1 MAELFEYKCPSCGAL
16 LKIRPEESFVKCS
29 YCGTIVERELD
40 EDEKANASAKKLA
53 AKLEKYKNDMLE
65 LDRLKDRFLFAGARV
80 NSLEKE
86 SVRES
91 KFMHECP
98 LVVPIIIMVISIISM
113 ITSTTEDKGSVFLGA
128 TIISV
133 GVYIWSIAGKHKED
147 VRVNEASE
155 KLSLARKELEEVQ
168 PQYEKLKASFDPDVV
183 PIQYRNDKALDY
195 VITLFRTGQASNIGD
210 AFRRYDEHLHYEK
223 MEAMQQQQIDL
234 QKQQLRKM
242 DQMSSNDP
250 NDLGSAALKAGA
262 AVVGVVAA
270 TKIGKEILKNLKDL

>member
-53 AKLEKYKNDMLE
+53 AKLEKYKNDMYELE
-65 LDRLKDRFLFAGARV
+65 RLKDRFLSTGVRV
-80 NSLEKE
+80 KELEKD
-86 SVRES
+86 SVRQT

-98 LVVPIIIMVISIISM
+98 LVVPIIIMTLVVIGLIG
-113 ITSTTEDKGSVFLGA
+113 TNEDKGATFLGGLVLA
-128 TIISV
+128 G
-133 GVYIWSIAGKHKED
+133 GVYIWSMVGKHKED

>member
-16 LKIRPEESFVKCS
+16 LKISQGESYVKCS

-40 EDEKANASAKKLA
+40 EDEKAANSAKKLA
-53 AKLEKYKNDMLE
+53 AKLDKYKNDMHE
-65 LDRLKDRFLFAGARV
+65 LDRLKDRFLSTGVRV
-80 NSLEKE
+80 KELEKD
-86 SVRES
+86 SVRQT

-98 LVVPIIIMVISIISM
+98 LVVPIIIMTLVVIGLIG
-113 ITSTTEDKGSVFLGA
+113 TNEDKGATFLGGLVLA
-128 TIISV
+128 G
-133 GVYIWSIAGKHKED
+133 GVYIWSMIGRSKED
-147 VRVNEASE
+147 TRVKEASE
-155 KLSLARKELEEVQ
+155 KLAAARKELKEIQ

-195 VITLFRTGQASNIGD
+195 VITLFKTGQASNIGD

-242 DQMSSNDP
+242 DQMSINNSD
-250 NDLGSAALKAGA
+250 DFGSAALKAGA

>member
-53 AKLEKYKNDMLE
+53 AKLEKYKKDMYELE
-65 LDRLKDRFLFAGARV
+65 RLKDRFLFAGARV

-91 KFMHECP
+91 KFMRECP
-98 LVVPIIIMVISIISM
+98 LVVPIIIMTLVVIGLIG
-113 ITSTTEDKGSVFLGA
+113 TNEDKGATFLGGLVLA
-128 TIISV
+128 G
-133 GVYIWSIAGKHKED
+133 GVYIWSMVGKHKED

>member
-40 EDEKANASAKKLA
+40 ENEKANASAKKLA
-53 AKLEKYKNDMLE
+53 AKLEKYKNDMHE
-65 LDRLKDRFLFAGARV
+65 LDRLKDRFLLAGARV

-98 LVVPIIIMVISIISM
+98 LVVPIIIMTLVVIGLIG
-113 ITSTTEDKGSVFLGA
+113 TNEEKGATFLGGLVLA
-128 TIISV
+128 G
-133 GVYIWSIAGKHKED
+133 GVYIWSMIGRSKED
-147 VRVNEASE
+147 TRVKEASE
-155 KLSLARKELEEVQ
+155 KLAAARKELKEIQ

-270 TKIGKEILKNLKDL
+270 TKIGKEIIKNLKEL

>member
-53 AKLEKYKNDMLE
+53 AKLEKYKNDMYELE
-65 LDRLKDRFLFAGARV
+65 RLKDRFLLAGARV

-98 LVVPIIIMVISIISM
+98 LVVPIIIMTLVVIGLIG
-113 ITSTTEDKGSVFLGA
+113 TNEDKGATFLGGLVLA
-128 TIISV
+128 G
-133 GVYIWSIAGKHKED
+133 GVYIWSMVGKHKED

-223 MEAMQQQQIDL
+223 MEAMQQQQINL

>member
-53 AKLEKYKNDMLE
+53 AKLEKYKNDMYELE
-65 LDRLKDRFLFAGARV
+65 RLKDRFLLAGARV

-98 LVVPIIIMVISIISM
+98 LVVPIIIMTLVVIGLIG
-113 ITSTTEDKGSVFLGA
+113 TNEDKGATFLGGLVLA
-128 TIISV
+128 G
-133 GVYIWSIAGKHKED
+133 GVYIWSMIGRSKED
-147 VRVNEASE
+147 TRVKEASE
-155 KLSLARKELEEVQ
+155 KLAAARKELKEIQ

-242 DQMSSNDP
+242 DQMSINNSD
-250 NDLGSAALKAGA
+250 DFGSAALKAGA

-270 TKIGKEILKNLKDL
+270 TKIGKEIIKNLKEL

>member
-16 LKIRPEESFVKCS
+16 LKISQGESYVKCS

-40 EDEKANASAKKLA
+40 DDEKATASAKKLA
-53 AKLEKYKNDMLE
+53 AKLEKYKNDMHE

-86 SVRES
+86 SIRES

-98 LVVPIIIMVISIISM
+98 FVVPVIIMVLTIIGSFG
-113 ITSTTEDKGSVFLGA
+113 TNEDKGATFLGGLILA
-128 TIISV
+128 G
-133 GVYIWSIAGKHKED
+133 GVYIWSMVGKSKED
-147 VRVNEASE
+147 ARVKEASD
-155 KLSLARKELEEVQ
+155 KLARARYDLEAIE

-183 PIQYRNDKALDY
+183 PVQYRNDKALDY
-195 VITLFRTGQASNIGD
+195 VIMLFKSGQASNIGD

-223 MEAMQQQQIDL
+223 MEAMQQEQINL

-242 DQMSSNDP
+242 SDHDP
-250 NDLGSAALKAGA
+250 DNLGEAVVKAGA

-270 TKIGKEILKNLKDL
+270 TKIGKEIIKNLKDL

>member
-16 LKIRPEESFVKCS
+16 LKISPEESFVKCS

-40 EDEKANASAKKLA
+40 EAEKATASAKKLA
-53 AKLEKYKNDMLE
+53 AKLEKYKNDIHE

-98 LVVPIIIMVISIISM
+98 LVVPIIIMVLAIIGSFG
-113 ITSTTEDKGSVFLGA
+113 TNEDKGATFLGGLILA
-128 TIISV
+128 A
-133 GVYIWSIAGKHKED
+133 GVYIWSMVGRSKED
-147 VRVNEASE
+147 ARVKEASE
-155 KLSLARKELEEVQ
+155 KLAAAKKELDEIQ

-183 PIQYRNDKALDY
+183 PVQYRNDKALDY
-195 VITLFRTGQASNIGD
+195 VIMLFKSGQASNIGD

-223 MEAMQQQQIDL
+223 MEAMQQEQINL

-242 DQMSSNDP
+242 SDHDP
-250 NDLGSAALKAGA
+250 DNLGEAVVKAGA

-270 TKIGKEILKNLKDL
+270 TKIGKEIIKNLKDL

>member
-1 MAELFEYKCPSCGAL
+1 
-16 LKIRPEESFVKCS
+16 
-29 YCGTIVERELD
+29 
-40 EDEKANASAKKLA
+40 
-53 AKLEKYKNDMLE
+53 
-65 LDRLKDRFLFAGARV
+65 
-80 NSLEKE
+80 
-86 SVRES
+86 
-91 KFMHECP
+91 MHECP
-98 LVVPIIIMVISIISM
+98 LVVPIIIMVISIIDDRLEQM
-113 ITSTTEDKGSVFLGA
+113 RIRVRLFSVRL
-128 TIISV
+128 IISA
-133 GVYIWSIAGKHKED
+133 GVYIWSMAGKHKED

>member
-16 LKIRPEESFVKCS
+16 LKISQGESYVKCS

-40 EDEKANASAKKLA
+40 EDEKATASAKKLA
-53 AKLEKYKNDMLE
+53 AKLEKYKNDIHE

-98 LVVPIIIMVISIISM
+98 FVVPVIIMVLAIIGSFG
-113 ITSTTEDKGSVFLGA
+113 TNEDKGATFLGGLILA
-128 TIISV
+128 A
-133 GVYIWSIAGKHKED
+133 GVYIWSMVGRSKED
-147 VRVNEASE
+147 SRVKEASE
-155 KLSLARKELEEVQ
+155 KLAAAKKELDEIQ
-168 PQYEKLKASFDPDVV
+168 PQYEKLKASFDPEVV

-223 MEAMQQQQIDL
+223 MEAMQQEQINL

-242 DQMSSNDP
+242 SDNDP
-250 NDLGSAALKAGA
+250 DNLGEAVVKAGA

-270 TKIGKEILKNLKDL
+270 TKIGKEIIKNLKDL

>member
-16 LKIRPEESFVKCS
+16 LKIRPEGSFVKCS

-53 AKLEKYKNDMLE
+53 AKLEKYKNDMYELE
-65 LDRLKDRFLFAGARV
+65 RLKDRFLLAGARV

-98 LVVPIIIMVISIISM
+98 LVVPIIIMTLVVIGLIG
-113 ITSTTEDKGSVFLGA
+113 TNEDKGATFLGGLVLA
-128 TIISV
+128 G
-133 GVYIWSIAGKHKED
+133 GVYIWSMVGKHKED

-195 VITLFRTGQASNIGD
+195 VITLFRTGQASSIGD

-262 AVVGVVAA
+262 AVVGVVAE
-270 TKIGKEILKNLKDL
+270 TKIGKEIIKNLKEL

>member
-16 LKIRPEESFVKCS
+16 LKISPEESFVKCS

-40 EDEKANASAKKLA
+40 EDEKATASAKKLA
-53 AKLEKYKNDMLE
+53 AKLEKYKNDMHE

-91 KFMHECP
+91 KFMHESP
-98 LVVPIIIMVISIISM
+98 FVVPVIIMVLAIIGSFG
-113 ITSTTEDKGSVFLGA
+113 TTEDKGATFLGGLILA
-128 TIISV
+128 A
-133 GVYIWSIAGKHKED
+133 GVYIWSMVGKSKED
-147 VRVNEASE
+147 ARVKEASE
-155 KLSLARKELEEVQ
+155 KLAAAKKELDEIQ
-168 PQYEKLKASFDPDVV
+168 PQYEKLKASFDPEVV

-195 VITLFRTGQASNIGD
+195 VIALFRTGQASNIGD

-223 MEAMQQQQIDL
+223 MEAMQQEQINL

-242 DQMSSNDP
+242 SDNDP
-250 NDLGSAALKAGA
+250 DNLGEAVVKAGA

-270 TKIGKEILKNLKDL
+270 TKIGKEIIKNLKDL

>member
-53 AKLEKYKNDMLE
+53 AKLEKYKNDMYELE
-65 LDRLKDRFLFAGARV
+65 RLKDRFLSTGVRV
-80 NSLEKE
+80 KELEKD
-86 SVRES
+86 SVRQT

-98 LVVPIIIMVISIISM
+98 LVVPIIIMTLVVIGLIG
-113 ITSTTEDKGSVFLGA
+113 TNEDKGATFLGGLVLA
-128 TIISV
+128 G
-133 GVYIWSIAGKHKED
+133 GVYIWSMIGRSKED
-147 VRVNEASE
+147 TRVKEASE
-155 KLSLARKELEEVQ
+155 KLAAARKELKEIQ

-270 TKIGKEILKNLKDL
+270 TKIGKEIIKNLKEL

>member
-16 LKIRPEESFVKCS
+16 LKISPEESFVKCS

-40 EDEKANASAKKLA
+40 EDEKATASAKKLA
-53 AKLEKYKNDMLE
+53 AKLEKYKNDMHE
-65 LDRLKDRFLFAGARV
+65 LDRLKDKFLFAGARV

-98 LVVPIIIMVISIISM
+98 FVVPVIIMVLAIIGSFG
-113 ITSTTEDKGSVFLGA
+113 TNEDKGATFLGGLILA
-128 TIISV
+128 A
-133 GVYIWSIAGKHKED
+133 GVYIWSMVGKSKED
-147 VRVNEASE
+147 ARVKEASE
-155 KLSLARKELEEVQ
+155 KLAAAKKELDEIQ
-168 PQYEKLKASFDPDVV
+168 PQYEKLKASFDPEVV

-195 VITLFRTGQASNIGD
+195 VIALFRTGQASNIGD

-223 MEAMQQQQIDL
+223 MEAMQQEQINL

-270 TKIGKEILKNLKDL
+270 TKIGKEIIKNLKDL

>member
-53 AKLEKYKNDMLE
+53 AKLEKYKNDMYELE
-65 LDRLKDRFLFAGARV
+65 RLKDRFLLAGARV

-98 LVVPIIIMVISIISM
+98 LVVPIIIMTLVVIGLIG
-113 ITSTTEDKGSVFLGA
+113 TNEDKGATFLGGLVLA
-128 TIISV
+128 G
-133 GVYIWSIAGKHKED
+133 GVYIWSMVGKHKED

-242 DQMSSNDP
+242 DQMSCNDP

>member
-16 LKIRPEESFVKCS
+16 LKISPEESFVKCS

-40 EDEKANASAKKLA
+40 EDEKATASAKKLA
-53 AKLEKYKNDMLE
+53 AKLEKYKNDMRE
-65 LDRLKDRFLFAGARV
+65 LDRLKDKFLFAGARV

-98 LVVPIIIMVISIISM
+98 FVVPVIIMVLAIIGSFG
-113 ITSTTEDKGSVFLGA
+113 TNEDKGATFLGGLILA
-128 TIISV
+128 A
-133 GVYIWSIAGKHKED
+133 GVYIWSMVGKSKED
-147 VRVNEASE
+147 ARVKEASE
-155 KLSLARKELEEVQ
+155 KLAAAKKELDEIQ
-168 PQYEKLKASFDPDVV
+168 PQYEKLKASFDPEVV

-195 VITLFRTGQASNIGD
+195 VIALFRTGQASNIGD

-223 MEAMQQQQIDL
+223 MEAMQQEQINL

-270 TKIGKEILKNLKDL
+270 TKIGKEIIKNLKDL

>member
-40 EDEKANASAKKLA
+40 EDEKANASANKLA
-53 AKLEKYKNDMLE
+53 AKLEKYKNDMYELE
-65 LDRLKDRFLFAGARV
+65 RLKDRFLFAGARV
-80 NSLEKE
+80 NDLEKE

-98 LVVPIIIMVISIISM
+98 LVVPIIIMTLVVIGLIG
-113 ITSTTEDKGSVFLGA
+113 TNEDKGATFLGGLVLA
-128 TIISV
+128 G
-133 GVYIWSIAGKHKED
+133 GVYIWSMIGRSKED
-147 VRVNEASE
+147 TRVKEASE
-155 KLSLARKELEEVQ
+155 KLAAARKELKEIQ

-270 TKIGKEILKNLKDL
+270 TKIGKEIIKNLKDL